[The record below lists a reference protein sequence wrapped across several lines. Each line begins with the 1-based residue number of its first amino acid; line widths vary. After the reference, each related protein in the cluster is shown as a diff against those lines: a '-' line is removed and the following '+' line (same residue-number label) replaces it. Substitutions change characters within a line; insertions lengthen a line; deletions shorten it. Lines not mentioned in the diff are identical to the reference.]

1 MHTSFR
7 QGDLLI
13 RTGID
18 LPHLG
23 MFAGQVYE
31 VEAYEAQHPEGLFLK
46 GWIEGFDPLN
56 FRPHE
61 AADV

>member
-1 MHTSFR
+1 MHTTFR

-23 MFAGQVYE
+23 VFAGQVYE
-31 VEAYEAQHPEGLFLK
+31 VEAYEAHQSEGLFLK

-56 FRPHE
+56 FRPHQ
-61 AADV
+61 AVAS

>member
-1 MHTSFR
+1 MHTTFR

-13 RTGID
+13 RTGMD

-23 MFAGQVYE
+23 VFAGQVYE
-31 VEAYEAQHPEGLFLK
+31 VDTHEAQHPEGLFLK

-56 FRPHE
+56 FRRHE
-61 AADV
+61 AAGV

>member
-1 MHTSFR
+1 MHTTFR

-23 MFAGQVYE
+23 VFAGQVYE
-31 VEAYEAQHPEGLFLK
+31 VEAYEAHDSEGLFLK

-56 FRPHE
+56 FRPHQ
-61 AADV
+61 AVVS

>member
-1 MHTSFR
+1 MTTNFR

-23 MFAGQVYE
+23 VFAGQVYE
-31 VEAYEAQHPEGLFLK
+31 VESHEAQHPEGLFLK
-46 GWIEGFDPLN
+46 GRIEGFDPLN
-56 FRPHE
+56 FQLHP
-61 AADV
+61 APVA